1 MSGGAEVFFLLWCF
15 MKNGKHKGTK
25 RMLTRDNIIS
35 ITNFLATPHMHSKP
49 LGDIAHILHTVWRF
63 SEIAP

>member
-1 MSGGAEVFFLLWCF
+1 

-49 LGDIAHILHTVWRF
+49 LGDIAHVLHTVWRF